1 MKLFLTTLLC
11 TASLFAAVDLN
22 NATAKELQSVKGIGT
37 KKAAQIIAYREKKCF
52 QSVEELANIKG
63 IGQKTIKKLEPFF
76 EVGPCP
82 KR

>member
-11 TASLFAAVDLN
+11 AASLFAAVDLN

-52 QSVEELANIKG
+52 QS
-63 IGQKTIKKLEPFF
+63 
-76 EVGPCP
+76 
-82 KR
+82 